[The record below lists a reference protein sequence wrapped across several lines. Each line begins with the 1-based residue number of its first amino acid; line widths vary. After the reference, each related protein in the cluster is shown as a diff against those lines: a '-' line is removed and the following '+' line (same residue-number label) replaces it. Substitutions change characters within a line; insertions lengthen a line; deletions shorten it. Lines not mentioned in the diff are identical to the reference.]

1 MTVPSVSMKSDLGM
15 AHPAPVNG
23 TCLALGIS
31 HVTLRHIAVLLIAL
45 AAAPRIVQRERAR
58 QGRSGRHRAPLSGS
72 LASSSGRAAL
82 PAAGMR
88 ERAAPLARPPLQSLQ
103 DRRKARNPAGSH

>member
-1 MTVPSVSMKSDLGM
+1 MTVPSVSMKSDLGI

-23 TCLALGIS
+23 ADLALGPV
-31 HVTLRHIAVLLIAL
+31 HVTLRHIVILLIAL

-58 QGRSGRHRAPLSGS
+58 QGRSGRPDSFSSS
-72 LASSSGRAAL
+72 LISSSGRAAL

-88 ERAAPLARPPLQSLQ
+88 ERAPPLARPL
-103 DRRKARNPAGSH
+103 AVIAGQAQGL